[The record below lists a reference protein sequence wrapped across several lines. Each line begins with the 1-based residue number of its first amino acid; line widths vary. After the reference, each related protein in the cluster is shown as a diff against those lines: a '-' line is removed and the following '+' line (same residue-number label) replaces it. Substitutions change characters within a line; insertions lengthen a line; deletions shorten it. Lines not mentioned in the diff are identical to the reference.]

1 MFDVQ
6 ARTCA
11 FESARQKGWA
21 VISHH
26 ALDAHAQP
34 LVESTNGVEKD
45 QRRALLLVGQN
56 LRTRHPR
63 AIIHGDKDVFITYPA
78 HAICALA
85 GDPMAHPRYARK
97 LLDIDMHKFSW
108 SIFLIA
114 YNRHRGFQ
122 TGQPMQSTR
131 TQPATHTCRAQPY
144 TCGNL
149 RIRQTLSAQ
158 LLNAPGFT
166 DCSSPGQSH
175 GSRAAV
181 DQSANAFTLKS
192 RSPLRHRAP
201 R

>member
-1 MFDVQ
+1 MLESTRVGPLPQHGLDESFGFAVGARGIGSCAHMFDVQ

-122 TGQPMQSTR
+122 TGQPVTSTR
-131 TQPATHTCRAQPY
+131 
-144 TCGNL
+144 
-149 RIRQTLSAQ
+149 
-158 LLNAPGFT
+158 
-166 DCSSPGQSH
+166 
-175 GSRAAV
+175 
-181 DQSANAFTLKS
+181 
-192 RSPLRHRAP
+192 
-201 R
+201 